1 MASSK
6 RPSSRKPTG
15 PAALASAHRSSKQA
29 SPDTARSASSR
40 AEAGFRS
47 RVTSQGQVT
56 LPSALRK
63 ALGVRAG
70 VDEIEYVLEGD
81 HLVVHRVVDD
91 SDIGEDPALEG
102 FLDLLER
109 DISERPEHLSRMPRA
124 LRGRMRALTA
134 DVAVDHDEAIGG
146 PVAI

>member
-1 MASSK
+1 MANPK
-6 RPSSRKPTG
+6 RPAPQKSSG
-15 PAALASAHRSSKQA
+15 QAARTSTHGSKIASHGA
-29 SPDTARSASSR
+29 ARSAVPR
-40 AEAGFRS
+40 TEAAFRS

-70 VDEIEYVLEGD
+70 VDEIEYILEGD

-109 DISERPEHLSRMPRA
+109 DIAEHPERLSRMSRA
-124 LRGRMRALTA
+124 LRERMRALTA
-134 DVAVDHDEAIGG
+134 DVEVDHDEAIDG
-146 PVAI
+146 PVAL